1 MADVVYTEGFI
12 EDFLHVALRSKRDEI
27 MYSVDLLVSFPEIG
41 SSHTPRSIAQLYGG
55 NVRKL
60 VVDSFDVA
68 YEYDER
74 RDEAHILGLIHQ
86 RAAW

>member
-27 MYSVDLLVSFPEIG
+27 MHFVDLLASFPEIG
-41 SSHTPRSIAQLYGG
+41 SSHIPRSIAQLYGG

-60 VVDSFDVA
+60 VVNPFDIV

-74 RDEAHILGLIHQ
+74 RDEVHILGLIHQ